1 MKDCPTAPCDG
12 FGNTID
18 GTQAEFV
25 RIPSAD
31 TSLYPIPDGAD
42 EEALAMLSDILPT
55 GFDGGVLNG
64 KVIGNG
70 CARHPFVQM
79 QARKIGV
86 ALVQLLKQCIGARF

>member
-1 MKDCPTAPCDG
+1 
-12 FGNTID
+12 
-18 GTQAEFV
+18 
-25 RIPSAD
+25 
-31 TSLYPIPDGAD
+31 
-42 EEALAMLSDILPT
+42 MLSDILPT